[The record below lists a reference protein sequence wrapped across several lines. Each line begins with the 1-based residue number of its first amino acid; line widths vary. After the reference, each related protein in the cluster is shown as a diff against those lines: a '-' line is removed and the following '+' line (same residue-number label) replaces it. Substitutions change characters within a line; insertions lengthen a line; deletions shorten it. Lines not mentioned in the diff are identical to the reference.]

1 MVSVLESSQN
11 WLFSGIQKKPS
22 GNTIYDRTYDF
33 LPVIRV
39 CIVVVSVRPEPELRV
54 AVNAPKK
61 DLFYLI
67 RFTAMVFLQTNDAT
81 YPFKTG
87 YKPRYDPRLLN

>member
-1 MVSVLESSQN
+1 MKVAKIGYFLES
-11 WLFSGIQKKPS
+11 KKPS

-54 AVNAPKK
+54 TVNAMSK
-61 DLFYLI
+61 D
-67 RFTAMVFLQTNDAT
+67 RGWAQTLDII
-81 YPFKTG
+81 FDVG
-87 YKPRYDPRLLN
+87 